1 MRGGYAW
8 WYVDALSDDGARGLT
23 VIAFIGSVFSPYY
36 AWARRR
42 TAGGLAEATSHVA
55 LNVALYGADGRRWAM
70 TERGAPGLQRS
81 ASALEIGPSRMAWDG
96 TALTIEIEE
105 VTAPWSRR
113 VRGTVRVV
121 PTALHDESFALDAA
135 GRHRWT
141 PIAPCARVEV
151 DLESPRSHWQGPGY
165 FDRNDGSAP
174 LEADFRRWDWSRAH
188 SADGSTAVLY
198 DVTRRDGSTHGLALR
213 FDPRR
218 AGSTAFEPPPEASL
232 PRSAWG
238 LQRGTRSDPGASPR
252 IVQRL
257 EDGPFYTRSVVA
269 SQLMGQ
275 PVTAMHESL
284 DLRRF
289 ASPVV
294 QAMLPFRMPRRSG

>member
-1 MRGGYAW
+1 M
-8 WYVDALSDDGARGLT
+8 
-23 VIAFIGSVFSPYY
+23 
-36 AWARRR
+36 
-42 TAGGLAEATSHVA
+42 A

-70 TERGAPGLQRS
+70 TERGASCLHRS
-81 ASALEIGPSRMAWDG
+81 ASELAIGPSRLSWDG
-96 TALTIEIEE
+96 RALTIAIDE
-105 VTAPWSRR
+105 VTAPWPQR

-121 PTALHDESFALDAA
+121 PSALHGESHALDAA

-141 PIAPCARVEV
+141 PIAPCARIEVEL
-151 DLESPRSHWQGPGY
+151 DSPRSRWQGPAY
-165 FDRNDGSAP
+165 FDANQGSAP

-198 DVTRRDGSTHGLALR
+198 DVTRQDGSTHSLALR

-218 AGSTAFEPPPEASL
+218 GESTAFEPPPEASL

-238 LQRGTRSDPGASPR
+238 LQRGTRSDAGFTPH

-275 PVTAMHESL
+275 RATAVHESL

-294 QAMLPFRMPRRSG
+294 QAMLPFRMPRRRG